1 MPLSPHMICL
11 LLFVSLAPPAAFH
24 KTQTICTASD
34 TILQPHRR
42 FNIPRSTKFVRYP
55 KPTALRP
62 ASNNQWMTLQQPPRT
77 YSLLLPE
84 VITQHRAHQTEHSG
98 TMALPFHC
106 ARAAVVHHVSRYPSA
121 SSSGCAPGITSS
133 TSPCAL
139 FHIAT
144 LIISFNQP
152 FPIDS
157 STCALNLIRRQEKT
171 AARRKKLK
179 M

>member
-1 MPLSPHMICL
+1 
-11 LLFVSLAPPAAFH
+11 
-24 KTQTICTASD
+24 
-34 TILQPHRR
+34 
-42 FNIPRSTKFVRYP
+42 
-55 KPTALRP
+55 
-62 ASNNQWMTLQQPPRT
+62 MTLQQPPRT

-106 ARAAVVHHVSRYPSA
+106 ARAALVHQVSRYPSA
-121 SSSGCAPGITSS
+121 SSSGCAPRITSS

-157 STCALNLIRRQEKT
+157 STCALNLTRRQEKLRPG
-171 AARRKKLK
+171 ARSSKCKDDMRSASREWGTKSHRRGSSLQRGPNAHHHGRHPGDQHHHDHRRGHL
-179 M
+179 